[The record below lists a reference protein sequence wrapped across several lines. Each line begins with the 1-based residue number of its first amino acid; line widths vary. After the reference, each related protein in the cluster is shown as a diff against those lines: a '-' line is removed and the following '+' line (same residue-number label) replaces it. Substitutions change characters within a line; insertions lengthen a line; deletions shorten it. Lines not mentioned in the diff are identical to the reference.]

1 MRMLITVLSI
11 FIIISTNGYA
21 WHERPGPEGGPPVGG
36 PDRGFDRLID
46 SLELTDSQIDKI
58 AKIRLEY
65 RKKMIDLTAQ
75 IGKARIEYEETL
87 FSPKPDQ
94 KKLKELTD
102 KIVTLSGKIL
112 RAKLEQHQKIIGVL
126 NNKQRKEIKRAW
138 LRHEFARRKHGKK
151 FRKKIFK

>member
-1 MRMLITVLSI
+1 MRMLITALSI

-21 WHERPGPEGGPPVGG
+21 WHGRPGPEGG

-75 IGKARIEYEETL
+75 IGKARIEYEEIL

-112 RAKLEQHQKIIGVL
+112 RAKLEQQQKIIGVL
-126 NNKQRKEIKRAW
+126 NNKQRKEIKQVW
-138 LRHEFARRKHGKK
+138 LRHEFGRRKHGRIL
-151 FRKKIFK
+151 FRKEIFK